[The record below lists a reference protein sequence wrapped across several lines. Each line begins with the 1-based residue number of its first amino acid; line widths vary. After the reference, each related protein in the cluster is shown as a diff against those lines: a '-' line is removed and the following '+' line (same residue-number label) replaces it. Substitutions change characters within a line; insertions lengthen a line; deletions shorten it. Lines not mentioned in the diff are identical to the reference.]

1 MTRQTSFV
9 RAEKS
14 ATLSLSEP
22 VEADL
27 DSGCPGSQSACCQ
40 RQGALQYGEEIVMAR
55 HQERTGPK
63 RTRITIDVT
72 ADLRRRIKI
81 AAAERDVSVREYVVD
96 VLEHA
101 LSDGRAQG
109 PTRGTPVTDETIDRL
124 AQIRESI
131 MRGRTF
137 ADDTT
142 DLINEG
148 REERMADL

>member
-1 MTRQTSFV
+1 
-9 RAEKS
+9 
-14 ATLSLSEP
+14 
-22 VEADL
+22 
-27 DSGCPGSQSACCQ
+27 
-40 RQGALQYGEEIVMAR
+40 MAR

-81 AAAERDVSVREYVVD
+81 AAAEQDVSVREYVVD

-109 PTRGTPVTDETIDRL
+109 PARGTPVTEETIDRL